1 MKPNITIRGAA
12 CFIAA
17 GLASAAIAQ
26 DIAPPL
32 PTGAVGESAIPAN
45 LEPPLANPRDFQGV
59 WLPAARNG
67 GQGGP
72 GGNGPAGNAGPPGAG
87 GPPSGPGGG
96 APGGGGAPPGGSG
109 GGTQSWCRPN
119 QVAFGAGA
127 GFTFGIIQSPT
138 TMVLLNE
145 ENQNYRVIHIG
156 GKHPAEILPTRN
168 GHSIATWEGNTL
180 VVDTTGVIG
189 QDGKASTAHTT
200 ERVKKSA
207 DGSQLIIESSG
218 RTTTLQWRP
227 DNMVSESVCEE
238 GYDQFT
244 IKDGIVVLSKQV
256 KSGEKK

>member
-1 MKPNITIRGAA
+1 MVGSVAT
-12 CFIAA
+12 
-17 GLASAAIAQ
+17 AAIAQ
-26 DIAPPL
+26 DLAPPL
-32 PTGAVGESAIPAN
+32 PTGAAGESAIPTN
-45 LEPPLANPRDFQGV
+45 LEAPLAKPRDFQGV
-59 WLPAARNG
+59 WLPAARSG
-67 GQGGP
+67 GGP
-72 GGNGPAGNAGPPGAG
+72 GGDGPPGGGAPGAG
-87 GPPSGPGGG
+87 GPPPGAGPGGGG
-96 APGGGGAPPGGSG
+96 APGGGGGG
-109 GGTQSWCRPN
+109 GGTQSWCQPN
-119 QVAFGAGA
+119 RVAFSAGA

-145 ENQNYRVIHIG
+145 ENQNYRVIHIN

-189 QDGKASTAHTT
+189 QDGKASPAHTT

-207 DGSQLIIESSG
+207 DGSQLIIESGG

-227 DNMVSESVCEE
+227 DNAVSESVCEE